1 MFVELNE
8 IKENSCGRLQ
18 TPRQH
23 FYKMAVG
30 QLGLVT
36 AVGAILILE
45 HFQGRV
51 ELHTNS
57 VDTEKVV
64 LETVI
69 I

>member
-1 MFVELNE
+1 MKLKKTLVDDF
-8 IKENSCGRLQ
+8 KH
-18 TPRQH
+18 RQH